1 MATVFATI
9 VLMPVIS
16 KVIIAGMDREINI
29 GMVREKAVDR
39 ENVARNNSSWSNS
52 AIKSR
57 LALSEKSSLDR
68 G

>member
-1 MATVFATI
+1 
-9 VLMPVIS
+9 MPVIS

-29 GMVREKAVDR
+29 GMVR